1 MIKNTLFCF
10 GIMLITLGCTTT
22 IYEGSFIQPQN
33 AMFNNANFKYV
44 KTIFGNSKAV
54 YNGFGYDKV
63 RDSNGLINSAK
74 VNMYETHTF
83 MPNQI
88 ITNISKDVV
97 KTFDKT
103 RYQVKVI
110 MSADVYE
117 FSNNGIYSYEDKTN
131 DLTPSNIEKS
141 PIKISKTNT
150 LESTNPSGKENPDYI
165 IISNKKYSVGDE
177 IVYTFSNKPAIIE
190 NFIRNKS
197 SKYFYDVEIK
207 ITKNNKI
214 RQTSFE
220 YISK

>member
-1 MIKNTLFCF
+1 MIKNILFCF
-10 GIMLITLGCTTT
+10 GIMLITTGCTTT

-131 DLTPSNIEKS
+131 DLSPSNIEKS
-141 PIKISKTNT
+141 PIKIFQTNT

-165 IISNKKYSVGDE
+165 IFNNKKYSVGDE

-197 SKYFYDVEIK
+197 SRYFYDVEIK
-207 ITKNNKI
+207 IKKNNKI
-214 RQTSFE
+214 RQTSLE
-220 YISK
+220 YIN

>member
-1 MIKNTLFCF
+1 MIKNILFCF
-10 GIMLITLGCTTT
+10 GIMLITTGCTTT

-141 PIKISKTNT
+141 PIKILITNT

-165 IISNKKYSVGDE
+165 IFSNKKYSVGDE

-197 SKYFYDVEIK
+197 SRYFYDVEIK
-207 ITKNNKI
+207 IKKNNKI
-214 RQTSFE
+214 RQTSLE
-220 YISK
+220 NID

>member
-1 MIKNTLFCF
+1 MIKNVIYCF
-10 GIMLITLGCTTT
+10 GIILLTSGCTTT

-44 KTIFGNSKAV
+44 KTIFGNSRAV

-131 DLTPSNIEKS
+131 DLSPSNIEKS
-141 PIKISKTNT
+141 PIKIFQTNT

-165 IISNKKYSVGDE
+165 IFNNKKYSVGDE
-177 IVYTFSNKPAIIE
+177 IVYTFSNGPAIIE
-190 NFIRNKS
+190 NFIRNKFS
-197 SKYFYDVEIK
+197 SYFYDVEIK
-207 ITKNNKI
+207 IKKNNKI
-214 RQTSFE
+214 RQTSLE
-220 YISK
+220 NID

>member
-1 MIKNTLFCF
+1 MIKNILICF
-10 GIMLITLGCTTT
+10 GIILITSGCTTT

-44 KTIFGNSKAV
+44 KTIFGNSRAV

-74 VNMYETHTF
+74 ANMYEKHTF

-131 DLTPSNIEKS
+131 YYIKLEEKKFNDSKSN
-141 PIKISKTNT
+141 
-150 LESTNPSGKENPDYI
+150 
-165 IISNKKYSVGDE
+165 
-177 IVYTFSNKPAIIE
+177 
-190 NFIRNKS
+190 
-197 SKYFYDVEIK
+197 
-207 ITKNNKI
+207 
-214 RQTSFE
+214 
-220 YISK
+220 